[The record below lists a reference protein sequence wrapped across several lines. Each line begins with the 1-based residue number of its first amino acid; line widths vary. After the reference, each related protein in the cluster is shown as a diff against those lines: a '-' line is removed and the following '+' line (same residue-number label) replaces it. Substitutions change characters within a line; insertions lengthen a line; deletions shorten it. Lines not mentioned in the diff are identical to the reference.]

1 MRKILVAIVLFCV
14 FGNKISAQN
23 PLFDDTKVSSIFVE
37 MSPDS
42 LNLMIDN
49 TIADHYLTAKFV
61 FESGLVRDTIE
72 KVGIR
77 LRGNTSLA
85 SQKKS
90 FKISFNAFQNGGKYR
105 GVKKLNLN
113 GSHNDP
119 SMIREKLFY
128 DIWNKAE
135 MPKRRVNFV
144 KLFINN
150 EYRGLYTN
158 AEEIDKEWLD
168 RVFDEKNGNLYKC
181 TYPADLVFTGS
192 NQNIYKNIYNNSTTR
207 AYDLATNEAADDYTD
222 LVGLI
227 AELGN
232 NSTTFE
238 AKIQQKLNVNLF
250 LKALAIDVA
259 TGNWDNYAYNKNNF
273 YLYHDSLSNKFQF
286 ITYDTD
292 NTIGVDWL
300 GKNWAKRNVYKF
312 QHSTEPRP
320 LVSKLLAVPSF
331 KLQYTKY
338 LDTIARLII
347 HPDSIF
353 PRVDF
358 LHNLIKPD
366 AIDDVFRTLD
376 YGYSI
381 NDFDQSFTE
390 TIDNHTPYGIK
401 PFFILRRDSILA
413 QIKMMLATISA
424 TDILEKKSTISP
436 NPFHD
441 FLEISDEN
449 IEATNNFDLEMFDV
463 YGKKMPILPLKI
475 GNFIQIS
482 TKQLEAGVY
491 FLNYKN
497 DVFRVVRI

>member
-1 MRKILVAIVLFCV
+1 MRKIIIVIVLFCI
-14 FGNKISAQN
+14 FGNKIFGQN
-23 PLFDDTKVSSIFVE
+23 PLFDDTKLPSVFVE

-42 LNLMIDN
+42 FNIMIDN
-49 TIADHYLTAKFV
+49 IISDHYLTARFI
-61 FESGLVRDTIE
+61 FDNGIVRDTVE

-77 LRGNTSLA
+77 IRGNTSLM

-105 GVKKLNLN
+105 GVKKLNFN

-128 DIWNKAE
+128 DIWNKAK

-158 AEEIDKEWLD
+158 AEEIDKEWLE

-181 TYPADLVFTGS
+181 TYPADLVYSGS
-192 NQNIYKNIYNNSTTR
+192 NPDIYKNIYNNSTTR
-207 AYDLATNEAADDYTD
+207 AYDLTTNETADDYTD

-238 AKIQQKLNVNLF
+238 AKIQQKLNVNLY

-259 TGNWDNYAYNKNNF
+259 TGNWDDYAYNKNNF
-273 YLYHDSLSNKFQF
+273 YLYHDSLTNKFNF

-292 NTIGVDWL
+292 NTIGIDWL

-312 QHSTEPRP
+312 QHSTDPRP
-320 LVSKLLAVPSF
+320 LVTKLLAVPSF

-353 PRVDF
+353 PCVDF
-358 LHNLIKPD
+358 LHNLIKPA

-381 NDFDQSFTE
+381 NDFDNSFTE

-401 PFFILRRDSILA
+401 PFFTLRRDSILA
-413 QIKMMLATISA
+413 QIKMMLSTISA
-424 TDILEKKSTISP
+424 TDVLEKKWTISP

-449 IEATNNFDLEMFDV
+449 LNPANNFGLEIFDV
-463 YGKKMPILPLKI
+463 YGKKITVWTLKI
-475 GNFIQIS
+475 GNSIQIS
-482 TKQLEAGVY
+482 TNQFQSGVY
-491 FLNYKN
+491 FLKYKK